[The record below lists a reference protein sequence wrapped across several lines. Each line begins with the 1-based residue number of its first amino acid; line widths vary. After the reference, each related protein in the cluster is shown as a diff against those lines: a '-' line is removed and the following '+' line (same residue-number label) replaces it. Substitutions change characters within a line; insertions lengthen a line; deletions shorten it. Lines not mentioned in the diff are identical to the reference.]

1 MNRLIAIVMLLCGLV
16 ASTAASAQSA
26 HVGKVLTPAPKAIE
40 LALGHGQLISL
51 PRAANAVFVGDSS
64 IADVSVRS
72 PRLVYVFAKGVGE
85 TTVYA
90 VDDRDQLVIGQ
101 RINVAANLD
110 RVRELFRKLRP
121 NSNVEIMSVG
131 HHYVL
136 TGTVET
142 AEIADEF
149 LLIAQGALSTNSTR
163 PDFAQTN
170 FINRI
175 TVVAPNQVNIRVKI
189 AEVSR
194 DINKRIGFNW
204 EVMGRATADW
214 MLGFAVGSDIVRN
227 AAGGI
232 IVPADGQDRIAS
244 LYNGESVT
252 VDTILDLMDDEGL
265 ITILAEPNL
274 TAMSG
279 ETASFLAGGEFPIP
293 IAQEEGKTTIEFKQ
307 FGVSLAFTPTILS
320 RNRINLKIRPEV
332 SQLNSAGSIQANGF
346 NIPSLTTRRADT
358 TVELGSGQSFAIAGL
373 LQNTTNQNLSDVPGI
388 KEIPVL
394 GALFRSDAFRRQES
408 ELMIVVTPYIVRP
421 TSGRMPLPTDNYL
434 PPKDYERFL
443 LGQTHVAQPAA
454 KKSAPLDPTGRPGIA
469 GPAGFLLQ

>member
-1 MNRLIAIVMLLCGLV
+1 MNRFLSTVVLLCGLV
-16 ASTAASAQSA
+16 AGTAALAQSA
-26 HVGKVLTPAPKAIE
+26 HVGQVLTPAPKAIE

-51 PRAANAVFVGDSS
+51 PRAANAVFVGDTSV
-64 IADVSVRS
+64 ADVSVRS
-72 PRLVYVFAKGVGE
+72 TKLVYVFAKAIGE

-90 VDDRDQLVIGQ
+90 VDERDQIVIAQ
-101 RINVAANLD
+101 KVNVAPNLD

-121 NSNVEIMSVG
+121 NSNVGIMSVG
-131 HHYVL
+131 NHYVL
-136 TGTVET
+136 FGEVET

-149 LLIAQGALSTNSTR
+149 VQIAQGALAPPFSTSK
-163 PDFAQTN
+163 AN

-175 TVVAPNQVNIRVKI
+175 TVSAPNQVNIRVKI

-204 EVMGRATADW
+204 EVFGRATSNW
-214 MLGFAVGSDIVRN
+214 VLGFAVGSDIVRE
-227 AAGGI
+227 AGTFI
-232 IVPADGQDRIAS
+232 FPADGNDRVVSTFNNGTAS
-244 LYNGESVT
+244 
-252 VDTILDLMDDEGL
+252 VDTVLDLMDDEGL

-293 IAQEEGKTTIEFKQ
+293 VAQDDNKTTIEYKQ
-307 FGVSLAFTPTILS
+307 FGVSLAFTPTLLS

-332 SQLNSAGSIQANGF
+332 SQLNSAGAIQANGF

-443 LGQTHVAQPAA
+443 LGQTHVAQPAS
-454 KKSAPLDPTGRPGIA
+454 KQSAPLDPTGRPGIA
-469 GPAGFLLQ
+469 GPAGFMLQ

>member
-1 MNRLIAIVMLLCGLV
+1 MNRHIAIVALLCGLV

-64 IADVSVRS
+64 VADVSVRS
-72 PRLVYVFAKGVGE
+72 PRLVYIFAKGVGE

-121 NSNVEIMSVG
+121 NSNVEITSIG

-136 TGTVET
+136 SGTVET

-149 LLIAQGALSTNSTR
+149 LLIAQGALATSSTR
-163 PDFAQTN
+163 PDFVQQN

-252 VDTILDLMDDEGL
+252 VDTVLDLMDDEGL

-293 IAQEEGKTTIEFKQ
+293 VAQEEGKTTIEFKQ

-388 KEIPVL
+388 KEIPIL

-454 KKSAPLDPTGRPGIA
+454 KQSAPLDPTGRPGIA
-469 GPAGFLLQ
+469 GPAGFMLQ

>member
-16 ASTAASAQSA
+16 ANTAASAQSA
-26 HVGKVLTPAPKAIE
+26 QVGKVITPAPKAIE
-40 LALGHGQLISL
+40 LALGHGQLLSL
-51 PRAANAVFVGDSS
+51 PRAANSVFVGDSMV
-64 IADVSVRS
+64 ADVSVRS
-72 PRLVYVFAKGVGE
+72 PRLVYVFAKAIGE
-85 TTVYA
+85 TTIYA
-90 VDDRDQLVIGQ
+90 IDDRDQLVIGQ
-101 RINVAANLD
+101 RINVAPNLD

-131 HHYVL
+131 NHYVL
-136 TGTVET
+136 SGTVET
-142 AEIADEF
+142 PEIADEF
-149 LLIAQGALSTNSTR
+149 VQIAQGALAPPFTPGKGFDR
-163 PDFAQTN
+163 I
-170 FINRI
+170 INRI
-175 TVVAPNQVNIRVKI
+175 TVAAPNQVNIRVKI

-204 EVMGRATADW
+204 ELIGQATSNWA
-214 MLGFAVGSDIVRN
+214 LGFAVGSDIVRE
-227 AAGGI
+227 AGAF
-232 IVPADGQDRIAS
+232 VFPSDGQDRVVS
-244 LYNGESVT
+244 SFSNSSVA
-252 VDTILDLMDDEGL
+252 VDTVLDLMDDEGL

-293 IAQEEGKTTIEFKQ
+293 VAQDEDKTTIQFKQ

-454 KKSAPLDPTGRPGIA
+454 KQSAPLDPTGRPGIA
-469 GPAGFLLQ
+469 GPAGFMLQ

>member
-16 ASTAASAQSA
+16 ASTAVSAQSA

-64 IADVSVRS
+64 VADVSVRS
-72 PRLVYVFAKGVGE
+72 PRLVYVFAKAVGE

-121 NSNVEIMSVG
+121 NSNVDIMSVG

-136 TGTVET
+136 SGTVET

-149 LLIAQGALSTNSTR
+149 LLIAQGALATSSTR
-163 PDFAQTN
+163 PDFVQQN

-204 EVMGRATADW
+204 ELIGQATSNWA
-214 MLGFAVGSDIVRN
+214 LGFAVGSDIVRE
-227 AAGGI
+227 AGTFI
-232 IVPADGQDRIAS
+232 FPADGNDRIVSSFANS
-244 LYNGESVT
+244 SVS
-252 VDTILDLMDDEGL
+252 VDTVIDLMDDEGL

-293 IAQEEGKTTIEFKQ
+293 VAQEEGKTTIEFKQ
-307 FGVSLAFTPTILS
+307 FGVALAFTPTILS

-443 LGQTHVAQPAA
+443 LGQSHVAQPAA
-454 KKSAPLDPTGRPGIA
+454 KQSAPLDPTGRPGIA
-469 GPAGFLLQ
+469 GPAGFMLQ

>member
-1 MNRLIAIVMLLCGLV
+1 MNRHIAIVVLLCGLV
-16 ASTAASAQSA
+16 ASTAVSAQSA
-26 HVGKVLTPAPKAIE
+26 HVGQIIPPATKAIE
-40 LALGHGQLISL
+40 LPLGHGQLLRL
-51 PRAANAVFVGDSS
+51 PRAANSVFVGDSS
-64 IADVSVRS
+64 VADVSVRS
-72 PRLVYVFAKGVGE
+72 PRLVYVFAKAIGE

-101 RINVAANLD
+101 KVNVAPNLD

-121 NSNVEIMSVG
+121 NSNVEIMAVG

-142 AEIADEF
+142 PEIADEF
-149 LLIAQGALSTNSTR
+149 VKIVQGALASASTKS
-163 PDFAQTN
+163 N
-170 FINRI
+170 FFMQHVINRI

-194 DINKRIGFNW
+194 DINKRIGINW
-204 EVMGRATADW
+204 ELMGKATSNWA
-214 MLGFAVGSDIVRN
+214 LGFAVGSDIVRN
-227 AAGGI
+227 AAGGFLI
-232 IVPADGQDRIAS
+232 PTDGQDRIAS
-244 LYNGESVT
+244 SFSNSAVS
-252 VDTILDLMDDEGL
+252 VDTMIDLMDDEGL

-293 IAQEEGKTTIEFKQ
+293 VAQDEDKTTIEFKQ

-454 KKSAPLDPTGRPGIA
+454 KHSAPLDPTGRPGIA
-469 GPAGFLLQ
+469 GPAGFMLQ

>member
-1 MNRLIAIVMLLCGLV
+1 MNRFISVVVLLCGLV
-16 ASTAASAQSA
+16 AGTAVSAQTGRS
-26 HVGKVLTPAPKAIE
+26 LTPASTAIQ
-40 LALGHGQLISL
+40 LSTNQGQLISL
-51 PRAANAVFVGDSS
+51 PRAANAVFVADTNV
-64 IADVSVRS
+64 ADVSIRS
-72 PRLVYVFAKGVGE
+72 PRLVYVYAKGIGE
-85 TTVYA
+85 TTLYA
-90 VDDRDQLVIGQ
+90 VDERDQLVIAQ
-101 RINVAANLD
+101 RVNVAPNLA
-110 RVRELFRKLRP
+110 RVQELFRKLRP
-121 NSNVEIMSVG
+121 NSNVEIMAIG
-131 HHYVL
+131 NHYVL
-136 TGTVET
+136 SGTVET
-142 AEIADEF
+142 PEIADEF
-149 LLIAQGALSTNSTR
+149 LQIAQGALAMGSKKE
-163 PDFAQTN
+163 N

-175 TVVAPNQVNIRVKI
+175 AVSAPNQINIRVKI

-194 DINKRIGFNW
+194 DINKKIGFNW
-204 EVMGRATADW
+204 ELIGQATSNWA
-214 MLGFAVGSDIVRN
+214 LGFAVGSDIVREG
-227 AAGGI
+227 ATFI
-232 IVPADGQDRIAS
+232 FPDDPQDRVVS
-244 LYNGESVT
+244 SFNNGNVA
-252 VDTILDLMDDEGL
+252 VDTVLELLDDEGL
-265 ITILAEPNL
+265 ITVLAEPNL

-293 IAQEEGKTTIEFKQ
+293 VAQDDGRTSIEFKE

-408 ELMIVVTPYIVRP
+408 ELMIVVTPYVVRP

-443 LGQTHVAQPAA
+443 LGQTHVAQPAS
-454 KKSAPLDPTGRPGIA
+454 KQSAPLDPTGRPGVA
-469 GPAGFLLQ
+469 GPAGFVLQ